1 MSEITIIEG
10 THQAAKMG
18 VAIRR
23 LLDIAAAHQGDYLVR
38 MPTHRQFDAFSRS
51 VRLADSDARDGQV
64 SKLLRELGS
73 KRREVYLGRGCTL
86 YGDTLRSPAAGR
98 FQAAVLSA
106 PSKLQEVEDLVDQL
120 VEGGHLLIATW
131 IDNRRGTEGRTSG
144 AKWLDGLTRAHRI
157 TVHHPDPSIHRQLLE
172 LPGHKKAEAYT

>member
-23 LLDIAAAHQGDYLVR
+23 LLDIAATRQGDYLVR

-73 KRREVYLGRGCTL
+73 KRREVHLGRGCTL

-98 FQAAVLSA
+98 FQAAVLSE
-106 PSKLQEVEDLVDQL
+106 PSKLREVEDLIDQL

-131 IDNRRGTEGRTSG
+131 IDNRRGTEGRSM
-144 AKWLDGLTRAHRI
+144 WLDGLTRVRRI
-157 TVHHPDPSIHRQLLE
+157 TVHHPDPSIHRQLIE